1 MLRLKM
7 RFKILASTI
16 PLILAGVLAHG
27 ELVPA
32 ARPCISVGETSV
44 QMAPGPWLAQ
54 LKVGFTS
61 DPGLATV
68 RVQIVDSAEAADF
81 AVVDDIDSDEANAC
95 QVTPA
100 TRFVAIAASV
110 PASEPLIYLSADGD
124 ADYRIFVQSKHFTP
138 REAAALIVGARG
150 AHARMAAAAL

>member
-1 MLRLKM
+1 ML

-27 ELVPA
+27 ELVPS

-44 QMAPGPWLAQ
+44 QIAPGPWLAQ
-54 LKVGFTS
+54 LKVGFTT
-61 DPGLATV
+61 DPGRATV
-68 RVQIVDSAEAADF
+68 RVQIVDSVEAADF
-81 AVVDDIDSDEANAC
+81 AVVDDIDGTEANGC
-95 QVTPA
+95 DVTPA
-100 TRFVAIAASV
+100 TRFVAIAAAV
-110 PASEPLIYLSADGD
+110 PASEPLIYLSAEGN

-150 AHARMAAAAL
+150 GHAHIAAAAL